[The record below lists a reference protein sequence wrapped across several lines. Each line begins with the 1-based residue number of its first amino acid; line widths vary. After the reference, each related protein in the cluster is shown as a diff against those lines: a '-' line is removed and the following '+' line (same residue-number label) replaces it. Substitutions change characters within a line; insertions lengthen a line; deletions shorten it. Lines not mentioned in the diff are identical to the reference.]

1 MMRFL
6 VGRVLQTVLSMLVVI
21 SIVFVLTR
29 LSGNPIH
36 LLLDVNATERDQE
49 ILTRYLGLDQPLP
62 VQYAIYV
69 KNLARGDLGQSILS
83 RRPVAEH
90 IWERLP
96 ATVELGFVAMFL
108 SVLIG
113 VPLGVYSAVR
123 RGGIMDGA
131 ARVFAVLGQ
140 SMPTFWLGLM
150 LILFFGVVLGV
161 LPAGGRGGL
170 LHLILPA
177 FTLGY
182 FTSAAILRLTR
193 SAMLEVLGSDYI
205 KFARLKGLHEQVVL
219 WKHGLKN
226 ALLPVV
232 TFAVMLFVQFLGGAV
247 VTETVFAWPG
257 LGRLILESITTRDY
271 PIVQAGVLVLS
282 ALYLTGNLF
291 VDVLYSYLNP
301 LLQHPRGARLRRALS
316 ALPRSAEP
324 HRRRHHPE
332 ADSPGV
338 DGARRR
344 KPPARDRSLR
354 TRRAQPGRPRQP
366 HLADRVPRG
375 DRRGG
380 HARHGPRPDLR
391 LPRRRRR
398 QRADAA
404 DRHRAVAPDGLDR
417 GRAGGG
423 LRAELSQRHPGHCA
437 LALAALRAPDPWRDS
452 GDQGAGLRRAR
463 DRGRTLERL
472 DHPAAHL
479 PQRGADLAGHLH
491 PAGGLRDP
499 PGGHVELSR
508 RRCPAPES
516 CLGPDDRRW
525 PRVPGDGLVDLVLS
539 GDRNALDGSGR
550 QPDGRLA
557 ARLSRSKAQAGGRAR
572 GRAGRAG
579 TRAGGARRRAS
590 GGARRRG
597 SCRRRVASPD
607 LEATQTLRILG
618 GNGMK

>member
-1 MMRFL
+1 MVRFL

-113 VPLGVYSAVR
+113 VPLGMYSAVR

-170 LHLILPA
+170 EHLILPA

-301 LLQHPRGARLRRALS
+301 RIRRA
-316 ALPRSAEP
+316 
-324 HRRRHHPE
+324 
-332 ADSPGV
+332 
-338 DGARRR
+338 GA
-344 KPPARDRSLR
+344 
-354 TRRAQPGRPRQP
+354 
-366 HLADRVPRG
+366 
-375 DRRGG
+375 
-380 HARHGPRPDLR
+380 
-391 LPRRRRR
+391 
-398 QRADAA
+398 
-404 DRHRAVAPDGLDR
+404 
-417 GRAGGG
+417 
-423 LRAELSQRHPGHCA
+423 
-437 LALAALRAPDPWRDS
+437 
-452 GDQGAGLRRAR
+452 
-463 DRGRTLERL
+463 
-472 DHPAAHL
+472 
-479 PQRGADLAGHLH
+479 
-491 PAGGLRDP
+491 
-499 PGGHVELSR
+499 
-508 RRCPAPES
+508 
-516 CLGPDDRRW
+516 
-525 PRVPGDGLVDLVLS
+525 
-539 GDRNALDGSGR
+539 
-550 QPDGRLA
+550 
-557 ARLSRSKAQAGGRAR
+557 
-572 GRAGRAG
+572 
-579 TRAGGARRRAS
+579 
-590 GGARRRG
+590 
-597 SCRRRVASPD
+597 
-607 LEATQTLRILG
+607 
-618 GNGMK
+618 